1 MNCMRTPPATG
12 AARRR
17 HPLNRRGRQR
27 GVALVVI
34 LLLLLVVTLLGLAG
48 IRGALLQE
56 RMAANA
62 FARSLAFQMSEAVLR
77 EAEGFAAGKPPAPA
91 SGCKNGVC
99 VNPGFNTPAWQ
110 VDGFWDKNS
119 GWVTSKYEFDDGVR
133 PRYVVEEFGEAPSTS
148 CSENIDMSAD
158 PCDPTETV
166 YRVTVRSRSGDGAE
180 VLLQSLFRVP

>member
-1 MNCMRTPPATG
+1 MRPRPAG
-12 AARRR
+12 WRSRGVPAPHAR
-17 HPLNRRGRQR
+17 QQ

-62 FARSLAFQMSEAVLR
+62 LARSMAFQMSEAVLR
-77 EAEGFAAGKPPAPA
+77 EAEGFAAGKPPAPS
-91 SGCKNGVC
+91 SGCTSGVC
-99 VNPGFNTPAWQ
+99 AKPAGQTPVWQ
-110 VDGFWDKNS
+110 ADGFWDKNS
-119 GWVTSKYEFDDGVR
+119 GWVTSKYKFHDDVR
-133 PRYVVEEFGEAPSTS
+133 PRYVIEEFGEAPSTS
-148 CSENIDMSAD
+148 CTESIDMSAD